1 MSILRNGE
9 YHYLSR
15 LSLIFQASFI
25 TVLLI
30 IVQNLFIISQPRI
43 KPSYCLEICTFLS
56 KGFLLVGQIRP
67 HSKSMFSICVQCCLI
82 GFVSFKEDLLDRGS
96 VFWSIGSIEIT
107 KSNTDWSRNCFPF
120 FSSNSRWMSSESCIK
135 TTTFSQESCDV
146 FSTKAITLKRSAGSW
161 I

>member
-1 MSILRNGE
+1 MRNGE

-15 LSLIFQASFI
+15 LSLIFQASLI

-30 IVQNLFIISQPRI
+30 IVRRLFSISQPRI

-56 KGFLLVGQIRP
+56 KGFLLIGQIRP
-67 HSKSMFSICVQCCLI
+67 HSESMFSICVQRCLI
-82 GFVSFKEDLLDRGS
+82 SFVSLKEDLFDCGS

-120 FSSNSRWMSSESCIK
+120 FSSNSRWMSGESCIE

-146 FSTKAITLKRSAGSW
+146 FSTKAIALKRSTESW